1 MFWNKKMKAEI
12 ADLQAF
18 EKGVCKIIDGYF
30 KTNEQAEV
38 RYSMDNG
45 VDKFWH
51 FVKSVDDR
59 ISKFEKALADGELVS
74 KEWHDEQVGHLQAEI
89 ERLTEENGYL
99 DGCAKQFLADYQ
111 KEQVRVDEQQAVI
124 NAQEKEIQELRKPK
138 AETAKGGKK

>member
-38 RYSMDNG
+38 RYSMDNA

-74 KEWHDEQVGHLQAEI
+74 KEWHDEQVLHLQ
-89 ERLTEENGYL
+89 EENETL
-99 DGCAKQFLADYQ
+99 KAELVKECEEHQQFCETAK
-111 KEQVRVDEQQAVI
+111 KKVDEQQAII
-124 NAQEKEIQELRKPK
+124 NAQEKEIKDLRKPK
-138 AETAKGGKK
+138 TETAKGGKK

>member
-1 MFWNKKMKAEI
+1 MFGIKKMKAEI

-18 EKGVCKIIDGYF
+18 EKGVCKIIEGYF
-30 KTNEQAEV
+30 KTNSQAEV

-111 KEQVRVDEQQAVI
+111 KEQVRVDEQQAII
-124 NAQEKEIQELRKPK
+124 NAQEKEINELRNPK
-138 AETAKGGKK
+138 TEAAKGGKK

>member
-1 MFWNKKMKAEI
+1 MFGIKKMKAEI

-51 FVKSVDDR
+51 FVKSVDNR

-74 KEWHDEQVGHLQAEI
+74 KEWHDEQVGHLQ
-89 ERLTEENGYL
+89 EENEAL
-99 DGCAKQFLADYQ
+99 KAELVKECEEHQQFCETAK
-111 KEQVRVDEQQAVI
+111 KKVDEQQAVI
-124 NAQEKEIQELRKPK
+124 NAQEKEINELSKPK
-138 AETAKGGKK
+138 TATAKGGKE

>member
-30 KTNEQAEV
+30 KTNAQAEV

-74 KEWHDEQVGHLQAEI
+74 KEWHDEQVLHLQ
-89 ERLTEENGYL
+89 EENETL
-99 DGCAKQFLADYQ
+99 KAELVKECEEHQQFCETAK
-111 KEQVRVDEQQAVI
+111 KKVDEQQAII
-124 NAQEKEIQELRKPK
+124 NAQEKEINELRKAK
-138 AETAKGGKK
+138 TETAKGGKK

>member
-30 KTNEQAEV
+30 ATNEKAEV

-59 ISKFEKALADGELVS
+59 LKSQGQAISGLLETLV
-74 KEWHDEQVGHLQAEI
+74 KT
-89 ERLTEENGYL
+89 TEENEVL
-99 DGCAKQFLADYQ
+99 KAELAKECEEHQQFCETA
-111 KEQVRVDEQQAVI
+111 KKKVDEQQAVI

-138 AETAKGGKK
+138 TATAKGGKE

>member
-38 RYSMDNG
+38 RYSMDNA

-74 KEWHDEQVGHLQAEI
+74 KEWHDEQVLHLQ
-89 ERLTEENGYL
+89 EEN
-99 DGCAKQFLADYQ
+99 
-111 KEQVRVDEQQAVI
+111 E
-124 NAQEKEIQELRKPK
+124 ELK
-138 AETAKGGKK
+138 AELAKEKTETSKGGKK

>member
-38 RYSMDNG
+38 RYSMDNA

-59 ISKFEKALADGELVS
+59 LKSQGQAISGLLETLV
-74 KEWHDEQVGHLQAEI
+74 KT
-89 ERLTEENGYL
+89 TEENEVL
-99 DGCAKQFLADYQ
+99 KAELAKECEEHKQFCETA
-111 KEQVRVDEQQAVI
+111 KKKVDEQQAVI
-124 NAQEKEIQELRKPK
+124 NAQEKEIKELRKPK
-138 AETAKGGKK
+138 TETAKGGKK

>member
-12 ADLQAF
+12 AELQAF

-30 KTNEQAEV
+30 KTNEQADV

-59 ISKFEKALADGELVS
+59 LKSQGQAISGLLETLV
-74 KEWHDEQVGHLQAEI
+74 KT
-89 ERLTEENGYL
+89 TEENEVL
-99 DGCAKQFLADYQ
+99 
-111 KEQVRVDEQQAVI
+111 
-124 NAQEKEIQELRKPK
+124 K
-138 AETAKGGKK
+138 AELTKAKTETEKGGKK

>member
-30 KTNEQAEV
+30 KTNAQAEV

-74 KEWHDEQVGHLQAEI
+74 KEWHDEQVLHLQ
-89 ERLTEENGYL
+89 EENETL
-99 DGCAKQFLADYQ
+99 KAELVKECEEHQQFCETAK
-111 KEQVRVDEQQAVI
+111 KKVDEQQAVI
-124 NAQEKEIQELRKPK
+124 NAQEKEINELRKPK
-138 AETAKGGKK
+138 TATAKGGKK

>member
-38 RYSMDNG
+38 RYSMDNA

-51 FVKSVDDR
+51 FVKSVDER
-59 ISKFEKALADGELVS
+59 LKSQGKAISGLLEELV
-74 KEWHDEQVGHLQAEI
+74 KT
-89 ERLTEENGYL
+89 TEENEAL
-99 DGCAKQFLADYQ
+99 KEEIAKECEEHQQFCETA
-111 KEQVRVDEQQAVI
+111 KKKVDEQQAVI
-124 NAQEKEIQELRKPK
+124 NAQEKEINELRKPK
-138 AETAKGGKK
+138 TATAKGGKK

>member
-1 MFWNKKMKAEI
+1 MFGIKKMKAEI

-30 KTNEQAEV
+30 KTNAQAEV

-74 KEWHDEQVGHLQAEI
+74 KEWHDEQVAHLQ
-89 ERLTEENGYL
+89 EENEAL
-99 DGCAKQFLADYQ
+99 KEELAKECEEHQQFCETA
-111 KEQVRVDEQQAVI
+111 KKKVDEQQAVI
-124 NAQEKEIQELRKPK
+124 NAQEKEINELRKPK
-138 AETAKGGKK
+138 TETAKGGKK

>member
-30 KTNEQAEV
+30 KTNEKAEV
-38 RYSMDNG
+38 RYSMDNA

-59 ISKFEKALADGELVS
+59 LKSQGQAISGLLETLV
-74 KEWHDEQVGHLQAEI
+74 KT
-89 ERLTEENGYL
+89 TEENEVL
-99 DGCAKQFLADYQ
+99 KAELTKECEEHQQFCETAK
-111 KEQVRVDEQQAVI
+111 KKVDEQQAII
-124 NAQEKEIQELRKPK
+124 NAQEKEIKDLCK
-138 AETAKGGKK
+138 AKTATAKGGKK

>member
-74 KEWHDEQVGHLQAEI
+74 KEWHDEQVLHLQ
-89 ERLTEENGYL
+89 EENETL
-99 DGCAKQFLADYQ
+99 KAELVKECEEHQQFCETAK
-111 KEQVRVDEQQAVI
+111 KKVDEQQAVI
-124 NAQEKEIQELRKPK
+124 NAQEKEINELRKPK
-138 AETAKGGKK
+138 TATAKGGKK

>member
-59 ISKFEKALADGELVS
+59 LKSQGQAISGLLETLV
-74 KEWHDEQVGHLQAEI
+74 KT
-89 ERLTEENGYL
+89 TEENEVL
-99 DGCAKQFLADYQ
+99 KAELAKECEEHQQFCETA
-111 KEQVRVDEQQAVI
+111 KKKVDEQQAII
-124 NAQEKEIQELRKPK
+124 NAQEKEINELRKPK
-138 AETAKGGKK
+138 TETAKGGKK

>member
-30 KTNEQAEV
+30 KTNEKAEV
-38 RYSMDNG
+38 RYSMDNA

-59 ISKFEKALADGELVS
+59 LKSQGQAISGLLETLV
-74 KEWHDEQVGHLQAEI
+74 KT
-89 ERLTEENGYL
+89 TEENEVL
-99 DGCAKQFLADYQ
+99 KAELAKECEEHQQFCETA
-111 KEQVRVDEQQAVI
+111 KKKVDEQQAVI
-124 NAQEKEIQELRKPK
+124 NAQEKEIQEFRKAK
-138 AETAKGGKK
+138 QETAKGGKE